1 MSTAITAAVVRVS
14 DVLVEYVDEDSEEW
28 TLHPYL
34 YCTGLIRGVAPT
46 VSVATLVWQFGH
58 ISTPGATNVYTE
70 PLDLR
75 GKFVCVQYEVPGIP
89 SGTETKTWYGFVP
102 DEQRQ
107 DWPEETTEVEATQ
120 PSGGDQVFEASGL
133 EWFLAGAQVI
143 GLSSKQAELQIR
155 PRTYNS
161 GAGGGNREIS
171 LARRANRLAIDE
183 EAEDPYAELK
193 FDYTADA
200 IEWDAAA
207 IVKHLLRE
215 HGPRDKD
222 DDYKPIE
229 FVLDEDA
236 IGFLSWY
243 QPTVD
248 NIERSTLA
256 AVLDQVIDRNRGL
269 VWWVDV
275 GTVNDEL
282 KAIVRV
288 NSAFDEEVEIDEDED
303 IVVPPNAHLH
313 HWPDASV
320 EEPTAEVAKLAELF
334 TAYLEPIQFG
344 RSQATHYDRVRVR
357 GALRTTTFSAS
368 TTIGEIAGGTTPIFI
383 AILNGW
389 TSEQEED
396 YWKGAETLVED
407 YASLTA
413 KEKAGKNDHVRR
425 GTQFEKVYSHFLVT
439 QGNDPSDDEDGYK
452 LWPTFEGITT
462 TITGS
467 IDWSLYRRRLR
478 LSRTTPMLSGATY
491 EMPQYASPPDP
502 DHGEDFVRPFAA
514 LNVPA
519 DSDVDQGWRFVDKLS
534 RRVVEV
540 VTLDDE
546 DVEQRFSHQF
556 KTNFAFGVR
565 PSDLGFILE
574 ARGGM
579 QHAMAGPIGPPEEY
593 EEPSHYPREY
603 PLLTPG
609 LWLPDIVAT
618 MTIELDGYCEAI
630 WPEGDIEASPIRELP
645 VYIDKRARFD
655 WMVRGTVYDIGAEAE
670 LLQATTAG
678 AIRDDRKLCQSLAKL
693 AHAWYDS
700 TRAQVTLVSEAL
712 LEPWGVG
719 DLLVE
724 VGTNEAAQ
732 DVNAV
737 LTQIQHDFTAGRT
750 TLHFSFPELD
760 FTSLA

>member
-133 EWFLAGAQVI
+133 EWFLAGTQVI

-155 PRTYNS
+155 PRAYNS

-256 AVLDQVIDRNRGL
+256 AMLDQVIDRNRGL

-303 IVVPPNAHLH
+303 VVVPPNAHLH

-320 EEPTAEVAKLAELF
+320 EAPDPDVAALATLLSS
-334 TAYLEPIQFG
+334 YLQPIHIG
-344 RSQATHYDRVRVR
+344 RSLAANYDRVRVR
-357 GALRTTTFSAS
+357 GALRTTTFTAADTSGIP
-368 TTIGEIAGGTTPIFI
+368 TGGDT
-383 AILNGW
+383 AIYMGIQEGW
-389 TSEQEED
+389 TSTEQDD
-396 YWKGAETLVED
+396 YWRGAADLDAGYV
-407 YASLTA
+407 SLTA
-413 KEKAGKNDHVRR
+413 KEKAAKNDRVR
-425 GTQFEKVYSHFLVT
+425 QSVKFERVYSHFLIAPFV
-439 QGNDPSDDEDGYK
+439 DPTDDVDGYK
-452 LWPTFEGITT
+452 IWPTFDGITT

-467 IDWSLYRRRLR
+467 IDWTEFSRHMRLCR
-478 LSRTTPMLSGATY
+478 VTPMVSGGAY

-514 LNVPA
+514 FLFPTD
-519 DSDVDQGWRFVDKLS
+519 DSVDIGWRFVDKLS
-534 RRVVEV
+534 RRVLEV

-546 DVEQRFSHQF
+546 DAEQRFAHQC
-556 KTNFAFGVR
+556 KANFALGVL
-565 PSDLGFILE
+565 PSDLGFTLA

-579 QHAMAGPIGPPEEY
+579 SHAMAGPIGPPEEY
-593 EEPSHYPREY
+593 EEPSNYPREY
-603 PLLTPG
+603 PLVTPG
-609 LWLPDIVAT
+609 LWRAPTLATLTVELPA
-618 MTIELDGYCEAI
+618 YCEAV
-630 WPEGDIEASPIRELP
+630 WPEGDILASPIRELP
-645 VYIDKRARFD
+645 LYIGGRARFD
-655 WMVRGTVYDIGAEAE
+655 WMIRGTVYDLGYDAAP
-670 LLQATTAG
+670 LQATMAG
-678 AIRDDRKLCQSLAKL
+678 ALRDDRKLCQSIAKL
-693 AHAWYDS
+693 AHSWYQS
-700 TRAQVTLVSEAL
+700 TRAQLTLASEAL